1 MKILIVEDSSAMRR
15 VIKNS
20 INKFFEVDFLEAENG
35 SEALDILKLESD
47 IDFIVTDWLMPI
59 LDGIQLTTFL
69 KNNDKTKDIPVLM
82 ITTKSHKNDIVLAI
96 KSGVNDYIV
105 KPIVPSHLEQKIKN
119 LVSNIKTKKVGE

>member
-1 MKILIVEDSSAMRR
+1 MKILIVEDSSVMRR

-105 KPIVPSHLEQKIKN
+105 KPIVSSHLEQKIKN
-119 LVSNIKTKKVGE
+119 LVSNIKTKKVVE